1 MTVTSQTAAVTSSV
15 DSGRSLHLPTLPTTT
30 AHTPAA
36 PPQRGP
42 PRKRSPTLNA
52 CALVAGCVV
61 IVCGAGITLTANVM
75 GSGAALPLNGAA
87 RRALGPLAVIMDLGV
102 IMAAFLYY
110 RRVCDH
116 RHDDSARGG
125 TAEDG
130 ACRAVSGVGDIWA
143 EKRLNPDERR
153 AKRARVAALFVT
165 QNYKMADS

>member
-36 PPQRGP
+36 PSQRGP

-61 IVCGAGITLTANVM
+61 IVCGAGITLTAYVTP
-75 GSGAALPLNGAA
+75 SGAALPLNGVAG
-87 RRALGPLAVIMDLGV
+87 RTLGPLAVITGLGV
-102 IMAAFLYY
+102 IVAAFLYY
-110 RRVCDH
+110 TRVCD
-116 RHDDSARGG
+116 RRQDDSARGG

-130 ACRAVSGVGDIWA
+130 ACRGVDGVGDIWA
-143 EKRLNPDERR
+143 EKRLNPDERQ
-153 AKRARVAALFVT
+153 AERARVAALFVT
-165 QNYKMADS
+165 QNCKMADS